1 MFRSVFAKAVWDR
14 RRTIVWWILGS
25 GLLIAWISFVYP
37 IMRDSGAMEKF
48 IEDIP
53 PEMMAI
59 FGIDPATY
67 LTGAGFLQA
76 QFFSLFGPFM
86 MIGLAISV
94 AVGATASEEKNG
106 TMDML
111 LSAPIS
117 RASVMI
123 QKAGVVEVLTAA
135 VAFAIA
141 GMLLI
146 LNVVIDM
153 GLSVQGILAV
163 SVSLWLL
170 GLVFGAITLV
180 TGAFTG
186 RPSTAIGVAIV
197 LSVLAWFVNAFS
209 AIFDWLEIPS
219 KLSPFSWYLED
230 LPLLNGWST
239 GHLWLVLATVVL
251 VGLAVGLFN
260 RRDIATERSVV
271 PESTSRRRKAKV
283 RDPRT
288 TWLLGGVLT
297 KALWDRRKSVFAWAG
312 GLAALMLVTFA
323 AWPTFAQD
331 TQAISDLI
339 NAMPKEIF
347 ALLGM
352 TDPQSLSTPAGFVS
366 SRTYQSVG
374 PIVMMIF
381 AVGAVSGLIA
391 KEESTGILDM
401 VLSNPLKR
409 RSVLGAKAAAIAVL
423 ALFIGFLLAVV
434 GLVGNVIWDTGLD
447 VVNIVAANV
456 GLALLALCFG
466 GIALALWSLLGSGPA
481 IGITAAIGAVAW
493 FLNGLGS
500 IVDGLA
506 PFRSLSPF
514 YWYLGDK
521 APLGKGFEPQYLL
534 LLLVAVV
541 GTAIALWRF
550 ESRDLAV

>member
-1 MFRSVFAKAVWDR
+1 MFRSVFSKALWDR
-14 RRTIVWWILGS
+14 RRTILWWILGS
-25 GLLIAWISFVYP
+25 GLLVAWISFVYP

-48 IEDIP
+48 IKDFP
-53 PEMMAI
+53 PELMAV

-86 MIGLAISV
+86 MIALAVSV
-94 AVGATASEEKNG
+94 AVAATASEEKNG

-163 SVSLWLL
+163 NVSLWLL

-180 TGAFTG
+180 AGAFTG
-186 RPSTAIGVAIV
+186 RPSTAIGIAIL

-219 KLSPFSWYLED
+219 KLSPFSWYLD
-230 LPLLNGWST
+230 GLPLLNGWSS
-239 GHLWLVLATVVL
+239 GHLWLTLATVLL
-251 VGLAVGLFN
+251 VGLAIVLFN

-271 PESTSRRRKAKV
+271 PESTSRRRKATT
-283 RDPRT
+283 REPRA

-312 GLAALMLVTFA
+312 GLAALMLATFA
-323 AWPTFAQD
+323 AWPTFAKD

-339 NAMPKEIF
+339 SAMPKEIF
-347 ALLGM
+347 ALFGM
-352 TDPQSLSTPAGFVS
+352 TDPESLATPAGFVS

-374 PIVMMIF
+374 PIVMMVF

-391 KEESTGILDM
+391 KEDSKGILDM
-401 VLSNPLKR
+401 VLSNPLQR
-409 RSVLGAKAAAIAVL
+409 RSVLAAKAAAIAVL
-423 ALFIGFLLAVV
+423 ALFIGLLLAVV
-434 GLVGNVIWDTGLD
+434 GLIGNAIWDTGLD
-447 VVNIVAANV
+447 VVNILAANI

-466 GIALALWSLLGSGPA
+466 GITLALWSLFGSGPA
-481 IGITAAIGAVAW
+481 IGVTAAIGAVAW

-506 PFRSLSPF
+506 PFRNLSPF

-521 APLGKGFEPQYLL
+521 APLGKGFEPQYVL
-534 LLLVAVV
+534 LLLVALV
-541 GTAIALWRF
+541 GTAIAVWRF
-550 ESRDLAV
+550 ESRDLAT

>member
-1 MFRSVFAKAVWDR
+1 MFRNVFSKAVWDR

-25 GLLIAWISFVYP
+25 GALIAWISFVYP

-48 IEDIP
+48 IKDIP

-86 MIGLAISV
+86 MIALAISV
-94 AVGATASEEKNG
+94 AVGATASEENNG

-146 LNVVIDM
+146 LNSVIDM

-170 GLVFGAITLV
+170 GLVFGALTLAV
-180 TGAFTG
+180 GAFTG
-186 RPSTAIGVAIV
+186 KPSTAIGVAIL

-209 AIFDWLEIPS
+209 AIFDWLDIPS
-219 KLSPFSWYLED
+219 KLSPFSWYLD
-230 LPLLNGWST
+230 GLPLLNGWSM
-239 GHLWLVLATVVL
+239 GHLWLALATVVL
-251 VGLAVGLFN
+251 AGLAVVLFN

-271 PESTSRRRKAKV
+271 PESTSHRPKTTAKN
-283 RDPRT
+283 PRA
-288 TWLLGGVLT
+288 TWLLGGVLKKT
-297 KALWDRRKSVFAWAG
+297 VWDRRKSVFAWAG
-312 GLAALMLVTFA
+312 GLAALMLATFA
-323 AWPTFAQD
+323 AWPTFAKD

-339 NAMPKEIF
+339 GAMPKEIF

-352 TDPQSLSTPAGFVS
+352 TDPESLATPAGFVS
-366 SRTYQSVG
+366 SRTYQSIG
-374 PIVMMIF
+374 PIVMMVF
-381 AVGAVSGLIA
+381 AIGAVSGLIA
-391 KEESTGILDM
+391 KEESKGTLDM
-401 VLSNPLKR
+401 VLSNPLER
-409 RSVLGAKAAAIAVL
+409 RSVLGAKAAAIATL

-466 GIALALWSLLGSGPA
+466 GITLALWSLLGSGTA
-481 IGITAAIGAVAW
+481 IGVTAAIGAVAW

-521 APLGKGFEPQYLL
+521 APLGKGFEPQYML